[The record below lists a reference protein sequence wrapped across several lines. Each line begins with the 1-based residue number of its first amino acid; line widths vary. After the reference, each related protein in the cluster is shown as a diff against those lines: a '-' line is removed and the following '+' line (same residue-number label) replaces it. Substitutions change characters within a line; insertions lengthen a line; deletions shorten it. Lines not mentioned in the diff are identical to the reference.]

1 MSSKKLVIS
10 ETCKE
15 KYKTV
20 INAIEQLLL
29 SKEEIILI
37 GIDGMCASGKTTLAY
52 YLSDIFECNLFHM
65 DDFFLQMHH
74 RTPERLKEIGGNV
87 DYERFK
93 EEVLDALLEK
103 KTVIYRPYNCS
114 EQKIMNEWEIPFKRL
129 NIIEGSYCIHP
140 YFGNVY
146 NQKVFIGLPKN
157 IQVER
162 IINRNGLEMLDR
174 FVNEWIPKENAYFD
188 KFAISNN
195 CIVI

>member
-1 MSSKKLVIS
+1 MSSEKLVIS

-15 KYKTV
+15 KYKPV

-29 SKEEIILI
+29 SKEEILLI

-65 DDFFLQMHH
+65 DDFFLQKHQ

-93 EEVLDALLEK
+93 EEVLDVLLQK
-103 KTVIYRPYNCS
+103 TTVIYRPYTCS
-114 EQKIMNEWEIPFKRL
+114 EQKIMSKLEIPFKRL
-129 NIIEGSYCIHP
+129 NIVEGSYCMHP
-140 YFGNVY
+140 YFENIY
-146 NQKVFIGLPKN
+146 NEKVFIKLSEN

-162 IINRNGLEMLDR
+162 IINRNGIEMLDR

-188 KFAISNN
+188 KFAIRKD